1 MRGGGGGGGGLVFSV
16 LALRF
21 VPCQDV
27 TVVPTKKMDE
37 MQSFVMAETFKYLYL
52 LFSPTE
58 AQTHCLE
65 S

>member
-1 MRGGGGGGGGLVFSV
+1 MGLVFSV